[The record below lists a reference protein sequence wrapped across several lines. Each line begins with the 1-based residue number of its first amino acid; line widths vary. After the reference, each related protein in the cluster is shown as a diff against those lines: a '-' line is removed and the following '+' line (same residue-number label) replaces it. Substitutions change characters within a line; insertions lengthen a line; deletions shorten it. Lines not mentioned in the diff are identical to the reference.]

1 MDLDKTIR
9 QLHMELA
16 MINEAILCFERLE
29 SSSSME
35 DIESSTVEKK
45 DHPDM
50 AATIPGATD

>member
-1 MDLDKTIR
+1 MDLHKTIR
-9 QLHMELA
+9 QLHVELA

-29 SSSSME
+29 SSTE

>member
-29 SSSSME
+29 ASSSAEYS
-35 DIESSTVEKK
+35 ESSTVEKK
-45 DHPDM
+45 DHHDM
-50 AATIPGATD
+50 AATAGATD